1 MVRGGSG
8 RGGATRSA
16 KDQGGTAR
24 NGRRGRRR
32 RALLGLA
39 PRELED
45 EEEREEK
52 PETALGR
59 DKLERVSV
67 ERRDGRRVEA
77 LAGVQ
82 TLVGAAYEHSDT
94 GEAQ

>member
-1 MVRGGSG
+1 M
-8 RGGATRSA
+8 
-16 KDQGGTAR
+16 
-24 NGRRGRRR
+24 
-32 RALLGLA
+32 
-39 PRELED
+39 
-45 EEEREEK
+45 EEK

-82 TLVGAAYEHSDT
+82 TPVWAAYEHSDT

>member
-1 MVRGGSG
+1 M
-8 RGGATRSA
+8 
-16 KDQGGTAR
+16 R
-24 NGRRGRRR
+24 NGQRGRRR

-52 PETALGR
+52 PETALEQ
-59 DKLERVSV
+59 DKLKRVSV

-82 TLVGAAYEHSDT
+82 TPVWASGVHSAEQGRNSNT
-94 GEAQ
+94 FE